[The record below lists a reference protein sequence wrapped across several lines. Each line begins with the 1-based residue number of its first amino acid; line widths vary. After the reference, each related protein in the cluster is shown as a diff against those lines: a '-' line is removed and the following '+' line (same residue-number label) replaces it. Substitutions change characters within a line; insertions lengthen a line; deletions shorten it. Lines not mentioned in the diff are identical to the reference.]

1 MINFIDSFYEVIHK
15 NTQKR
20 RRMFSLLLVLSI
32 FVTSGVVWILRGT
45 GITMVNVELCGIE
58 AHTHTEECYE
68 PTLICELQEDDT
80 HTHTDE
86 CYESTLICGKEEHI
100 HVASCYSD
108 QTDVTYTLL
117 QNTITDTVEM
127 NGVQVYDSPIS
138 ADDLTEAINNQLAEQ
153 NQDNPPPLRSI
164 NPKNV
169 PTLNDLPDT
178 RKAGITI
185 NLFDYGNDALDNDN
199 NLYESLKTV
208 GINTGRNRDQD
219 IVFMGRG
226 TPPNSGNSPDHNN
239 YSGGQMPV
247 QGIVQ
252 NTLTNGYPT
261 LSASEHHSL
270 AYLFDP
276 TLTTNYRDVYTNVA
290 NLLRWNATTHTYYFN
305 SDDNY
310 AYYNTSQGNKGNFVV
325 YDRTFN
331 NSDNDQKSPRIGFFP
346 FDDYDETKKNV
357 HADGSYNHHFG
368 MTLSADFKI
377 PNNAALQ
384 YEGRDVIFEYSGDD
398 DMWVFVDGVLVLDV
412 GGIHQPV
419 AGVIN
424 FTTGLIMVQDESN
437 GSAAPLSSTEL
448 TAYADGLFTIGN
460 MKWTNTTLATTFNNA
475 GKTWDPTA
483 EHHVDIFYLE
493 RGGVYSN
500 LAMQF
505 NLPIVKTISVAK
517 DLNALSHSTTEYDEK
532 EYSFRLHEKSSAT
545 SDDDT
550 IYTGPVERDGQYIP
564 LGNDGIF
571 KLKPGEDIS
580 FHALNEDKYYYVEEM
595 NVNSSIF
602 SDILVNDQELKS
614 LVADSGTQSV
624 CTPPAA
630 LTENLDYTFTNQVR
644 ETKTDLEV
652 KKYWNDGS
660 STVNHTNDKALFHLI
675 RTDESGNEELVTV
688 DGRRTFSLTS
698 ANNWYKKFTNLITR
712 YGEHSY
718 TYSVEEVNVPMGYAV
733 SYSEGI
739 NGTAKVLNIT
749 NVINSESEISVKKE
763 WLDAFGNAI
772 TNPPANV
779 TVQLHRIVQKVGPS
793 QKTDLTIK
801 VIDEAGNEQ
810 KWTTSE
816 AYLNGTIEFAIEM
829 PEDITLKRID
839 TAHCS
844 CSESDGIFTASE
856 IDKGAE
862 VTIYINGDS
871 GNNSATLL
879 VHDSFENGLGNWSG
893 RGDASVALS
902 TAGSYSANH
911 SLSITGRKNIWHG
924 GQYELDTDIFK
935 PGESYSFSIKVRN
948 TGDDKYTYKLSLL
961 YYVNSEQQFGDIAS
975 VQCNGHEWATLENQ
989 SYTIPSN
996 ADASPLYLV
1005 VEGDKNV
1012 PNQNNRDIMVDDL
1025 VIATANSQITVENT
1039 TGKVTLN
1046 YASPQYTQY
1055 SFTNNTQGWT
1065 NRYGGTVSRA
1075 TNASYA
1081 TNASLVITKRSEDY
1095 QGMWIELPDAYPAG
1109 GTFSFTAYAMAS
1121 TAGIPFKMTLQNSNN
1136 SFTAIAEGVSTAGGW
1151 VKLSNPNFTIPSG
1164 DRMLYVETPT
1174 STCDFY
1180 LDEVVIAPAGSNVN
1194 VIPQTGKVVFGE
1206 LYECEIFEDT
1216 SYGPLI
1222 PDGSPIDE
1230 PFGNPVT
1237 LSSTN
1242 NWLKTWS
1249 SAELNQ
1255 NPTYTYI
1262 YYVEETTALNDYVTH
1277 YVDTNVSSN
1286 TPATPIRIQNVKN
1299 AYVLPTTGGG
1309 GPSKY
1314 LGAGLFLILLSFLIG
1329 SFAKRRERG
1338 SRMM

>member
-1 MINFIDSFYEVIHK
+1 MKNFIDSFFEVIHK

-68 PTLICELQEDDT
+68 STLICELQEDDT

-100 HVASCYSD
+100 HIASCYSD

-138 ADDLTEAINNQLAEQ
+138 ADALTEVINNQLAKQ
-153 NQDNPPPLRSI
+153 DHDNPPPLRSI
-164 NPKNV
+164 NPQNV

-208 GINTGRNRDQD
+208 GINTGRSRDQD

-226 TPPNSGNSPDHNN
+226 TPNNNGSPDHNN
-239 YSGGQMPV
+239 YSGGQVPV

-310 AYYNTSQGNKGNFVV
+310 AYYNTSQGNNGDFVV
-325 YDRTFN
+325 YDSSFK
-331 NSDNDQKSPRIGFFP
+331 NSHNDPKSPGIGFFP
-346 FDDYDETKKNV
+346 FNDYNDTQKSV
-357 HADGSYNHHFG
+357 QAGGGYNHHFG

-377 PNNAALQ
+377 PNNTALQ

-398 DMWVFVDGVLVLDV
+398 DMWVFVDGILVLDV

-437 GSAAPLSSTEL
+437 GASAPLSTTEL
-448 TAYADGLFTIGN
+448 AAYADGLFTISN

-517 DLNALSHSTTEYDEK
+517 DLNALSHSTTEYDDK
-532 EYSFRLHEKSSAT
+532 EYSFRLHVKSSAT
-545 SDDDT
+545 SDDDD
-550 IYTGPVERDGQYIP
+550 IYTGSVERNGQYIP

-602 SDILVNDQELKS
+602 SDILVNDEELKS
-614 LVADSGTQSV
+614 LTADSGTQSV

-630 LTENLDYTFTNQVR
+630 LTESLDYNFTNQIR

-652 KKYWNDGS
+652 KKYWNDGE
-660 STVNHTNDKALFHLI
+660 STVSHSDAKALFHLI

-688 DGRRTFSLTS
+688 GGRRTFSLTEE
-698 ANNWYKKFTNLITR
+698 NNWYKKFTNLITR
-712 YGEHSY
+712 YGEHTY
-718 TYSVEEVNVPMGYAV
+718 TYSVEEVNVPIGYSV
-733 SYSEGI
+733 SYSEGK
-739 NGTAKVLNIT
+739 NGTTKVLNIT
-749 NVINSESEISVKKE
+749 NVITTESEISVKKE

-772 TNPPANV
+772 TTPPQSV
-779 TVQLHRIVQKVGPS
+779 TVQLYRIVQKVGPS
-793 QKTDLTIK
+793 EKTDLTIK

-816 AYLNGTIEFAIEM
+816 AYLDGTIEFAIDM
-829 PEDITLKRID
+829 PEDITLKRIG

-844 CSESDGIFTASE
+844 CSESDGIFTASG
-856 IDKGAE
+856 IDEGAE
-862 VTIYINGDS
+862 VSIYVSSDS
-871 GNNSATLL
+871 GNNSAALL
-879 VHDSFENGLGNWSG
+879 VHDSFENGLSNWSG

-911 SLSITGRKNIWHG
+911 SLSITGRKAMWNG
-924 GQYELDTDIFK
+924 AQYELDTDIFK
-935 PGESYSFSIKVRN
+935 PGKSYSFSIKVQN

-961 YYVNSEQQFGDIAS
+961 YYINGEQQFGDIAS

-989 SYTIPSN
+989 SYTIPAN
-996 ADASPLYLV
+996 AAASPLYLI
-1005 VEGDKNV
+1005 VEGDSSV
-1012 PNQNNRDIMVDDL
+1012 LNQNNRDIRVDEL
-1025 VIATANSQITVENT
+1025 VIAAANNQITVTET
-1039 TGKVTLN
+1039 TGDVTLK
-1046 YASPQYTQY
+1046 YAPPYTQY
-1055 SFTNNTQGWT
+1055 SFTNSTQDWT
-1065 NRYGGTVSRA
+1065 NRYGGTVTR
-1075 TNASYA
+1075 TTDASYA
-1081 TNASLVITKRSEDY
+1081 TNSSLVVKGRNNSYE
-1095 QGMWIELPDAYPAG
+1095 GMWIKLPDAYPEG
-1109 GTFSFTAYAMAS
+1109 GTFSFTAYAMAP
-1121 TAGIPFKMTLQNSNN
+1121 TAGISFKMTLQNNNN
-1136 SFTAIAEGVSTAGGW
+1136 SFSTIAEEVSTAGGW
-1151 VKLSNPNFTIPSG
+1151 VKLSNPSFTIPSG
-1164 DRMLYVETPT
+1164 DRMLYVETPN
-1174 STCDFY
+1174 STANFY
-1180 LDEVVIAPAGSNVN
+1180 LDEVVIAPAGTNVN

-1206 LYECEIFEDT
+1206 LCDCEIFEDT

-1222 PDGSPIDE
+1222 PIGSPTDAA
-1230 PFGNPVT
+1230 FGDPVT

-1249 SAELNQ
+1249 SEDLKQ
-1255 NPTYTYI
+1255 NPAYTYTY
-1262 YYVEETTALNDYVTH
+1262 YVKETSTLSDYVT
-1277 YVDTNVSSN
+1277 YYLNTNVSSN
-1286 TPATPIRIQNVKN
+1286 TSSTPIRIQNVKN

-1329 SFAKRRERG
+1329 SFVKRRERG